1 MNPQTKNYI
10 EQSLNRLTNN
20 IDLHKFQ
27 TQIQNAIDLKKN
39 STPTEEEF
47 FAKMLLNIEYF
58 IENKKAWVEIF
69 LQNFGNG
76 KITKIQTIQNELLLE
91 QMKIRENLS
100 LRMNELLNK
109 FKSQAKSNQNISY
122 DYAFASIENSLRI
135 DVITLFALDQQSQ
148 VLLHDVGEELIKFI
162 DKLIYDQVFK
172 IVNQLNI
179 N

>member
-27 TQIQNAIDLKKN
+27 TQIQNAIDMKKN
-39 STPTEEEF
+39 STSTEEEF
-47 FAKMLLNIEYF
+47 LSKMLLNIEYF
-58 IENKKAWVEIF
+58 IENKKAWEEIF
-69 LQNFGNG
+69 IQSFGNG
-76 KITKIQTIQNELLLE
+76 NIPKIQTIQNELLLE

-109 FKSQAKSNQNISY
+109 YNLQAKTNQNISY

-135 DVITLFALDQQSQ
+135 DVLTLFALNSQSQ
-148 VLLHDVGEELIKFI
+148 DLLHNVGEELIKFI
-162 DKLIYDQVFK
+162 NKLIYDQVTR

>member
-27 TQIQNAIDLKKN
+27 TQIQNAIDMKKN

-76 KITKIQTIQNELLLE
+76 KMTKIQTIQNELLLE

-109 FKSQAKSNQNISY
+109 FKSQAKSNQKISY

-148 VLLHDVGEELIKFI
+148 DLLHDVGEELIKFI

>member
-1 MNPQTKNYI
+1 LNPQTKNYI

-27 TQIQNAIDLKKN
+27 TQIQNAIDMKKN

>member
-27 TQIQNAIDLKKN
+27 TQIQNAIDMKKN
-39 STPTEEEF
+39 TTSTEEEF
-47 FAKMLLNIEYF
+47 FAKLLLNIEYF
-58 IENKKAWVEIF
+58 IENKKAWKEIF
-69 LQNFGNG
+69 LQSFNNG
-76 KITKIQTIQNELLLE
+76 KIPKIQTIQNELLLE

-100 LRMNELLNK
+100 LGMNDLLNK
-109 FKSQAKSNQNISY
+109 FKLKVKSNQKISY

-135 DVITLFALDQQSQ
+135 DVLTVFALNPQSQ
-148 VLLHDVGEELIKFI
+148 DLLHDVGEELINFI
-162 DKLIYDQVFK
+162 DKLIDDQVSK
-172 IVNQLNI
+172 IVNQLNL